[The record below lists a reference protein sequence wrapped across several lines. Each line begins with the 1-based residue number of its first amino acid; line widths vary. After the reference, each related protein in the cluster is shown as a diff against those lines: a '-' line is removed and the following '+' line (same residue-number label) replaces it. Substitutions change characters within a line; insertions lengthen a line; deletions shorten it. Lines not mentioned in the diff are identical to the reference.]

1 MKMPEEMLMAYV
13 DGELDAAGIAAVEQA
28 MHADAEIA
36 TAVAQARLLR
46 ERIGQ
51 VYASVL
57 DEPVPARLLAA
68 ARGTSGAGAADPRNV
83 VPLQSSPSVR
93 AAPVRS
99 WRWPEWTALAASLV
113 LGVLVAPW
121 LRPDGGPAMLDTSG
135 GTLLAGGELA
145 RTLDTRLAAEGQAP
159 GPVSVGLS
167 FRAGD
172 GRYCRTFALA
182 PPHSMAGLACRQAD
196 GWRVSALGE
205 ATSAAGQL
213 RLASTALPPAVLAEV
228 DARLDGEPLDADGE
242 RAARD
247 AGWR

>member
-28 MHADAEIA
+28 MHADPELA

-51 VYASVL
+51 AYAAVL

-68 ARGTSGAGAADPRNV
+68 ASGTSGAAAADSRTV
-83 VPLQSSPSVR
+83 VPLQSARSLR

-99 WRWPEWTALAASLV
+99 WRWPQWTALAASLV
-113 LGVLVAPW
+113 LGVLISPW
-121 LRPDGGPAMLDTSG
+121 LRPDAGPAMLDTAG

-145 RTLDTRLAAEGQAP
+145 RTLDTRLASEGAA

-182 PPHSMAGLACRQAD
+182 PPHSLAGLACREGD

-205 ATSAAGQL
+205 AASAGGQL
-213 RLASTALPPAVLAEV
+213 RLAASALPPAVLAEV

-242 RAARD
+242 RIARAAR
-247 AGWR
+247 WR

>member
-1 MKMPEEMLMAYV
+1 MKKSEEVLMAYV

-28 MHADAEIA
+28 MHADPEIA
-36 TAVAQARLLR
+36 VAVAHARLLR

-51 VYASVL
+51 AYASVL

-68 ARGTSGAGAADPRNV
+68 AGGSSGAAATDTRNV
-83 VPLQSSPSVR
+83 VPLQSARSAR
-93 AAPVRS
+93 AAPLRS
-99 WRWPEWTALAASLV
+99 WRWPQWTALAASLV
-113 LGVLVAPW
+113 LGALISPW
-121 LRPDGGPAMLDTSG
+121 LRPDAGPAMLDTSG

-145 RTLDTRLAAEGQAP
+145 RTLDTRLASEGAP

-172 GRYCRTFALA
+172 GRYCRTFTLA
-182 PPHSMAGLACRQAD
+182 PPHSLAGLACREAN

-205 ATSAAGQL
+205 ATSAGGQL

-242 RAARD
+242 RVARD